1 MEYEIS
7 DQPQESYRPER
18 TAIDGVSPERREAPE
33 PDDQQMQ

>member
-18 TAIDGVSPERREAPE
+18 IALQPE
-33 PDDQQMQ
+33 PIEQDADLLQEERQLS